1 MRLRFLESAARTA
14 LAISILALVVR
25 GDPPPDRR
33 VVMESTPGTAD
44 ASSLLPAPDE
54 AIPSGPTEAPTEEVP
69 SGPPTWIEAPAI
81 GLYAPVVQVGYTVT
95 SVDGEEMVEWEVPD
109 EAAGFHEGSAYPG
122 RPGNTVISGHNNIG
136 TQVFRNL
143 DELQVGDEVILYV
156 GVQPFRYEVVHKEIV
171 REYGAT
177 EEERREN
184 GRWIGPTQD
193 ERLTLVTCWPYTGN
207 SHRLIV
213 VAMPAP

>member
-1 MRLRFLESAARTA
+1 
-14 LAISILALVVR
+14 
-25 GDPPPDRR
+25 
-33 VVMESTPGTAD
+33 MESTPGTAG
-44 ASSLLPAPDE
+44 ARSLLPAPGE
-54 AIPSGPTEAPTEEVP
+54 AIPSGPTEAPTEEVTT
-69 SGPPTWIEAPAI
+69 GPPTWIEAPAI
-81 GLYAPVVQVGYTVT
+81 GLYAPVVQVGYSVT

-136 TQVFRNL
+136 TQVFRDL

-156 GVQPFRYEVVHKEIV
+156 GEQSFRYEVVHKEIV